1 MQKYKDHLN
10 SLKQYEE
17 DDDQFLLF
25 IGSEVLVSTPS
36 ASVLCLINFMSKEN
50 KTLQS
55 RANIAIIRANLVV
68 SSHVWL
74 SFRLPLSRAHTLFL
88 IITCSSRTT
97 QTGLSVAGNTVK
109 SKFRLDFVSSPKSF

>member
-74 SFRLPLSRAHTLFL
+74 SFRLPLSRAHHYF
-88 IITCSSRTT
+88 
-97 QTGLSVAGNTVK
+97 
-109 SKFRLDFVSSPKSF
+109 